1 MYYVSSHM
9 GMSCSCGHFK
19 SPTVESKT
27 ILEEEEVKRAV
38 LVTISLLVVFGLLL
52 TACGGQTSS
61 KIRVATNAEFAPFE
75 YVDENSKQIVGFDI
89 DLINAVAKKAGY
101 EIEVVN
107 TGFDAMLAGLTECQY
122 DAAIAAISITP
133 ERQAQMLFSDP
144 YINAGQIIVV
154 RKGDTSI
161 TSTAD
166 LAGKTVGAQTAT
178 TGADMASKMEGVT
191 LKTYDSYELALLDLG
206 NKQID
211 AVVLDYPVA
220 IGYIAKNPD
229 KFMTTGDVLNDE
241 NYGIAFC
248 KDKTELQGKF
258 NTALKELI
266 AQGEITTLAQKW
278 LAGGQ

>member
-1 MYYVSSHM
+1 M
-9 GMSCSCGHFK
+9 
-19 SPTVESKT
+19 
-27 ILEEEEVKRAV
+27 KRIT
-38 LVTISLLVVFGLLL
+38 LLSLSLLVVFGLLL
-52 TACGGQTSS
+52 SACGGQSAG

-75 YVDENSKQIVGFDI
+75 FVDENTKAIVGFDV
-89 DLINAVAKKAGY
+89 DLMNAVAEKAGL
-101 EIEVVN
+101 EIEIVN

-144 YINAGQIIVV
+144 YINAGQIVVV
-154 RKGDTSI
+154 RKGE
-161 TSTAD
+161 TAVMSKDD

-178 TGADMASKMEGVT
+178 TGADMASKMTGVT
-191 LKTYDSYELALLDLG
+191 TKTYDSYELALLDLG

-220 IGYIAKNPD
+220 IGYIAQNPD
-229 KFMTTGDVLNDE
+229 KFMTAGDVLNDE

-248 KDKTELQGKF
+248 KDKTDLQKQV
-258 NTALKELI
+258 NVALKELI
-266 AQGEITTLAQKW
+266 DNGTITTLAQKW

>member
-1 MYYVSSHM
+1 M
-9 GMSCSCGHFK
+9 
-19 SPTVESKT
+19 
-27 ILEEEEVKRAV
+27 KRAV